1 MNKLSDIIRLAGL
14 RPIEISYMQ
23 SPTKRATAAMNGRTH
38 YYDSGT
44 LRYFHATV
52 SRLAASDNGV
62 CLITLERL
70 AADSDNTRRGY
81 RVTVHDLTGFCLDS
95 AAYGV
100 RENYGIKRRDLENLI
115 FNKST
120 ADREF
125 HDIFAAVAKH
135 ERDILAAAMRRLVR
149 EHACSLESLKAAQK
163 AIRK

>member
-1 MNKLSDIIRLAGL
+1 MNNLSDIIRLAGL
-14 RPIEISYMQ
+14 RPIEVGSYMQ
-23 SPTKRATAAMNGRTH
+23 SATKRATAAMNGRTH
-38 YYDSGT
+38 YYDSDT

-52 SRLAASDNGV
+52 SHLAASDNGV
-62 CLITLERL
+62 CLIALERI

-95 AAYGV
+95 APYGV
-100 RENYGIKRRDLENLI
+100 NRRSTDNLI
-115 FNKST
+115 YNKRT

-125 HDIFAAVAKH
+125 HDVFSAVDAH

-149 EHACSLESLKAAQK
+149 EHASALEALKTAQK